1 MENEVSTYCIEYEFC
16 FDDQNRKIFKIEL
29 DAKTISIIHPQPKDF
44 PGWAALDNEQCEC
57 CPLTL
62 DDTPH
67 CPIAINMAELVE
79 EFKSSFSYDT
89 CLVYCKTPERIY
101 QKKTSVQEG
110 LFSIMGIIMATSNCP
125 VMNLFKPMARFH
137 LPFSTIQETMVR
149 SASMYL
155 LRQYFVHKQ
164 GKSPDLD
171 MKKLDEHYENVQ
183 KVNKGILARIGS
195 VAQKDA
201 DKNAIII
208 LNSLAQLFNVEIDD
222 NLTSVYY
229 LFDIDDNG
237 ML

>member
-1 MENEVSTYCIEYEFC
+1 MGNDASTYCIEYEFC
-16 FDDQNRKIFKIEL
+16 FDDNSRKTFKIEL
-29 DAKTISIIHPQPKDF
+29 DAETISIVSPRPTEF
-44 PGWAALDNEQCEC
+44 PAWTTLDNEQCEC

-62 DDTPH
+62 DDTAY

-79 EFKSSFSYDT
+79 EFKGAFSYDT
-89 CLVYCKTPERIY
+89 CLVYCKTPERTY
-101 QKKTSVQEG
+101 QKDTSVQEG

-155 LRQYFVHKQ
+155 LRQYFVHKK
-164 GKSPDLD
+164 GKNPDLD
-171 MKKLDEHYENVQ
+171 MEKLDEHYENVQ

-195 VAQKDA
+195 VAEKDA

-208 LNSLAQLFNVEIDD
+208 LNSLAQLFNVEIED

-229 LFDIDDNG
+229 LFDIEDVK
-237 ML
+237 L

>member
-1 MENEVSTYCIEYEFC
+1 MNTNASTYCIEYEFC
-16 FDDQNRKIFKIEL
+16 FDDNKKKVFKIEL
-29 DAKTISIIHPQPKDF
+29 DAETISIIHPQPSEF
-44 PGWAALDNEQCEC
+44 PEWTALDNEQCEC
-57 CPLTL
+57 CPLTIE
-62 DDTPH
+62 DTAY

-79 EFKSSFSYDT
+79 EFKNTFSYDA
-89 CLVYCKTPERIY
+89 CLVYCKTPERTY
-101 QKKTSVQEG
+101 LKHTSVQEG

-155 LRQYFVHKQ
+155 LRQYFVHKK
-164 GKSPDLD
+164 GKNPDLD
-171 MKKLDEHYENVQ
+171 MEKLDAHYENVQ

-195 VAQKDA
+195 VAEKDA

-229 LFDIDDNG
+229 LFDID
-237 ML
+237 

>member
-1 MENEVSTYCIEYEFC
+1 MGSEFEPYCIEYEFC
-16 FDDQNRKIFKIEL
+16 FDDQNRKVFKIEL
-29 DAKTISIIHPQPKDF
+29 DARTISIIHPQPTNF
-44 PGWAALDNEQCEC
+44 PSWAELNNEQCEC

-62 DDTPH
+62 EDTAY
-67 CPIAINMAELVE
+67 CPIALNIGELVV
-79 EFKSSFSYDT
+79 EFKNSFSYDT

-155 LRQYFVHKQ
+155 LRQYFVYKQ
-164 GKSPDLD
+164 GMAPDLD

-195 VAQKDA
+195 VAEKDA

-222 NLTSVYY
+222 NLTSVLY
-229 LFDIDDNG
+229 LFDLDNTSS
-237 ML
+237 

>member
-1 MENEVSTYCIEYEFC
+1 MGTDLTPYRIEYEFS
-16 FDDQNRKIFKIEL
+16 FNDQSRKVFQIEL
-29 DAKTISIIHPQPKDF
+29 DARTISIIHPQPKDF
-44 PGWAALDNEQCEC
+44 PAWAALNNEQCEC

-62 DDTPH
+62 EDTAY
-67 CPIAINMAELVE
+67 CPIALNMAELVE
-79 EFKSSFSYDT
+79 EFKSAFSYDT
-89 CLVYCKTPERIY
+89 CLVCCKTPERTY
-101 QKKTSVQEG
+101 QKQTSVQEG

-125 VMNLFKPMARFH
+125 IMNLFKPMARFH

-155 LRQYFVHKQ
+155 LRQYFVYKQ
-164 GKSPDLD
+164 GLTPDLD

-195 VAQKDA
+195 VAEKDA

-229 LFDIDDNG
+229 LFDLDVTPS
-237 ML
+237 